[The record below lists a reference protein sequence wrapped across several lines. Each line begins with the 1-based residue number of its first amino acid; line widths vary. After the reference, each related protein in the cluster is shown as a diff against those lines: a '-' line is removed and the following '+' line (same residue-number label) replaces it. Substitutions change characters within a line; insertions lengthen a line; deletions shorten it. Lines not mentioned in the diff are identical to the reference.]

1 MRPRGENRFGRP
13 DEPREFHRLECP
25 RIKAVSEGL
34 GVVAAMA
41 HPCGCFP
48 EAHMLREDLDMGG
61 AEDMPAHPWPP
72 EIPEGGVQGTQSI
85 PIGAWNW
92 WPEGTKDLLRA
103 AFERDSALTRFC
115 LRAIAEAG
123 TVPRAAHVYQTL
135 RNVFL
140 SESHRFPPAQPR
152 EEAQLGDEVPGVT
165 ELANHLAELPDRD
178 DMDAGLG
185 RRDPY
190 AFRWKW

>member
-1 MRPRGENRFGRP
+1 MPRE
-13 DEPREFHRLECP
+13 EPREFHRLECP
-25 RIKAVSEGL
+25 RVKAVSEGL

-61 AEDMPAHPWPP
+61 AEDMPAHPLLL
-72 EIPEGGVQGTQSI
+72 EVPEGGGQCAQSI
-85 PIGAWNW
+85 PVGAGDWRR
-92 WPEGTKDLLRA
+92 EAVKDLFDA
-103 AFERDSALTRFC
+103 AFDRDRALTSFC
-115 LRAIAEAG
+115 LRTIGEAG
-123 TVPRAAHVYQTL
+123 TVPRSAHVYQTL

-152 EEAQLGDEVPGVT
+152 QEAQLSDEVPGVDKVRDHAS
-165 ELANHLAELPDRD
+165 ELFDRYL
-178 DMDAGLG
+178 MDARRR